1 MLQHKLLNVDSI
13 RGIVFDFPEVGD
25 VLPMH
30 THDETNVHITI
41 CARGRLRVFSNQ
53 FELEISAGEVWDWQD
68 GVWHGFEALEP
79 NSRIVNIIKAYS
91 NPNEEIKQTD
101 YDH

>member
-1 MLQHKLLNVDSI
+1 MLQHNLLNVDSI

-53 FELEISAGEVWDWQD
+53 FELEISAGEVWDWED

>member
-53 FELEISAGEVWDWQD
+53 FELEISAGEVWDWED

-91 NPNEEIKQTD
+91 NSNEEIKQTD

>member
-53 FELEISAGEVWDWQD
+53 FELEISAGEVWDWED

>member
-41 CARGRLRVFSNQ
+41 CARGKLRVFSNQ
-53 FELEISAGEVWDWQD
+53 FEMEISAGDIWDWAP

-79 NSRIVNIIKAYS
+79 NSRIVNIIKDYAVRGV
-91 NPNEEIKQTD
+91 EVKQND

>member
-1 MLQHKLLNVDSI
+1 MLKHKLLNVDSI
-13 RGIVFDFPEVGD
+13 NGIIFDFPEVGD

-41 CARGRLRVFSNQ
+41 CARGKLRVFSNQ
-53 FELEISAGEVWDWQD
+53 FELEISAGDVWDWEP

-91 NPNEEIKQTD
+91 KPGDKIQHSD
-101 YDH
+101 IDH

>member
-1 MLQHKLLNVDSI
+1 MLQHKLLNVDAI
-13 RGIVFDFPEVGD
+13 RGVVFDFPEVGD

-53 FELEISAGEVWDWQD
+53 FELEISAGEVWDWEPH
-68 GVWHGFEALEP
+68 VWHGFEALEP
-79 NSRIVNIIKAYS
+79 NSRIVNIIKAYA

>member
-41 CARGRLRVFSNQ
+41 CARGKLRVFSNQ
-53 FELEISAGEVWDWQD
+53 FELEISAGDIWDWEP

-79 NSRIVNIIKAYS
+79 NSRIVNIIKDYAQRGV
-91 NPNEEIKQTD
+91 EVKQND

>member
-25 VLPMH
+25 VLPMQ

-53 FELEISAGEVWDWQD
+53 FELEISAGEVWDWED

>member
-1 MLQHKLLNVDSI
+1 MLQHKLLNVDSV
-13 RGIVFDFPEVGD
+13 RGIIFDFPEVGD

-30 THDETNVHITI
+30 THDKTNVHITI

-53 FELEISAGEVWDWQD
+53 FELEISAGEVWDWED

-91 NPNEEIKQTD
+91 TPDTVTKHND

>member
-1 MLQHKLLNVDSI
+1 MLQHKLLSVDSI
-13 RGIVFDFPEVGD
+13 NGIVFDFPEVGD
-25 VLPMH
+25 ILPMH

-41 CARGRLRVFSNQ
+41 CARGKLRVFSNQ
-53 FELEISAGEVWDWQD
+53 FELEISAGDIWDWEP

-91 NPNEEIKQTD
+91 QPGSKIQQND

>member
-13 RGIVFDFPEVGD
+13 RGIIFDFPEVGD

-30 THDETNVHITI
+30 THDDTNVHITI
-41 CARGRLRVFSNQ
+41 CARGKLRVFSNQ
-53 FELEISAGEVWDWQD
+53 FELEISAGEVWDWEP

-79 NSRIVNIIKAYS
+79 NSRIVNIIKDYAERGVEVQQ
-91 NPNEEIKQTD
+91 ND